1 MPPSLSCSCKNR
13 RNIHCTIWMVWCAQV
28 REIEEVHVSDL
39 SIELFEERYAYTHRP
54 LVVRNASIFWEALQ
68 VTWNKWSIWNN
79 NVNFKVID
87 YNWLK
92 AEYMKKPEEMD
103 KTGEECWFNRFYRLK
118 FTSSNLGKIMIGFT
132 EDYPLRYKTNEF
144 RNLRSVFKLPEARV
158 KMESGGPW

>member
-1 MPPSLSCSCKNR
+1 M
-13 RNIHCTIWMVWCAQV
+13 
-28 REIEEVHVSDL
+28 
-39 SIELFEERYAYTHRP
+39 
-54 LVVRNASIFWEALQ
+54 
-68 VTWNKWSIWNN
+68 
-79 NVNFKVID
+79 ID

-118 FTSSNLGKIMIGFT
+118 FTSSNFGKIMIGFT
-132 EDYPLRYKTNEF
+132 EDDPLRYKTNEF